1 MKNKKRIS
9 LILVF
14 AMVLQLFGAS
24 FVFAQDAATNT
35 PVATEEYKFMK
46 ALNMLDPSAT
56 LYEGKAIT
64 RGQFSYIAARLLG
77 YDGKNEVVV
86 NPHFSDLAGTASYA
100 GAVEYLHEM
109 GIISGIGNG
118 EFKPEEPI
126 IFNDATAILVKIL
139 GYEKIA
145 AVKYGA
151 YPIGYIRMADSLDI
165 YLDMAMPQGKD
176 PITTEQA
183 LVMFY
188 NATFAPVP
196 EMSAYGEEAS
206 SYEYDSK
213 NTILYVYHDIVR
225 DEGIVKDDSV
235 ASLSGTT
242 SLKNG
247 GAIIGNT
254 KLSPSTN
261 GFRATGL
268 LGAYVD
274 FYYVEG
280 TKELVYAMVNVD
292 STNTLTINYDDLV
305 INSADFTL
313 TNIVYYENEDKIKDA
328 RIAMNA
334 DVIYNGG
341 LFNSYTVEDLK
352 IDSGFI
358 TLIDRNE
365 DKIYD
370 VVNVTEYKDYIISSF
385 NKNDEVLYT
394 KNAPIYL
401 DKYDVVSV
409 TDKSGADV
417 GYEGIVNG
425 NLVSIAAAKD
435 YTCINIVC
443 CGAPTSGVVTKAQTD
458 ENIYYMG
465 EAGYELSKDFVA
477 NAKETDYPKLGDG
490 YDFYINAD
498 GKVAEIIL
506 RDSTDWYKG
515 YLIGIGPESAGG
527 LETTAIAGIV
537 NKNEEFIQYYLGQ
550 KVTLNGSRVNAA
562 DVSTHPAVYKDGMP
576 IRQPVK
582 YKLDEWGELMEIE
595 TPVDIIGDPNYPNEF
610 DLERFSKDK
619 EFKGTVKFKGDSR
632 INAINGSYFLSADSL
647 VVHDPYLGDASKAF
661 KYDEIE
667 VLPLTEF
674 TKMSQF
680 SDCILYDIDDKNSV
694 GYFTFK
700 GTDASSSGAFD
711 FDANTRKFFVVESV
725 FRAIATDKNG
735 DNEKVKAVKGYVQG
749 KEVTYYEH
757 SEKTKKS
764 FDNLRP
770 GDVLTLMVDGNY
782 ITNYVNFGNISNI
795 DKDGKEVGPLGSQL
809 LFSENGS
816 EYADVVCSVY
826 VGPLY
831 SNGSNGSVIVGW
843 DENKYLGTSYNG
855 SPGITITS
863 YDRNTGKMSA
873 IKASEIYTNLV
884 PDSNIAP
891 EVDDS
896 TPRLMIYRRWGY
908 ACDIIFIK

>member
-24 FVFAQDAATNT
+24 FVFAQDAAAYT

-46 ALNMLDPSAT
+46 ALDMLDPSAT
-56 LYEGKAIT
+56 LFEGKAIT

-86 NPHFSDLAGTASYA
+86 APHFTDLPGTASYA

-109 GIISGIGNG
+109 GIISGTGNG

-225 DEGIVKDDSV
+225 DEGIVRDDSV

-261 GFRATGL
+261 GFKATGL

-274 FYYVEG
+274 FYYVED
-280 TKELVYAMVNVD
+280 TKALVYAMVNVD
-292 STNTLTINYDDLV
+292 STNALTIAFDDLV

-313 TNIVYYENEDKIKDA
+313 TNIVYYETEDKTKDA
-328 RIAMNA
+328 RIAMSA

-352 IDSGFI
+352 IESGYI

-370 VVNVTEYKDYIISSF
+370 VVNITEYTDYIVSGT
-385 NKNDEVLYT
+385 NKNDKVVYT
-394 KNAPIYL
+394 KNAPLYL
-401 DKYDVVSV
+401 EKYDVISV
-409 TDKSGADV
+409 TDKSGKEI
-417 GYEGIVNG
+417 GIEGIMNG
-425 NLVSIAAAKD
+425 NLISVAASKD
-435 YTCINIVC
+435 YTCVTIVY
-443 CGAPTSGVVTKAQTD
+443 CGEPTSGVVTKAEID
-458 ENIYYMG
+458 EYVYYMG
-465 EAGYELSKDFVA
+465 EHGFELSKAFIAD
-477 NAKETDYPKLGDG
+477 AKESKYPAIGKN

-498 GKVAEIIL
+498 GNIADVKERAA
-506 RDSTDWYKG
+506 TDWYKG
-515 YLIGIGPESAGG
+515 YLIGIGAEAEGG
-527 LETTAIAGIV
+527 LDTVAIAGLI
-537 NKNEEFIQYYLGQ
+537 NKNEEFIQYYLAE
-550 KVTLNGSRVNAA
+550 KITLNGNRVASANVIK
-562 DVSTHPAVYKDGMP
+562 DPAVYKDGAP

-582 YKLDEWGELMEIE
+582 YRLDEWGDLMEIE
-595 TPVDIIGDPNYPNEF
+595 TPVDIIGNPDYPNEF

-619 EFKGTVKFKGDSR
+619 EFKGTVKFKGDTR
-632 INAINGSYFLSADSL
+632 INSINGAYFLNAESL
-647 VVHDPYLGDASKAF
+647 VVHDPYLNDPSKAF

-680 SDCILYDIDDKNSV
+680 SDCILYDIDETNNV

-711 FDANTRKFFVVESV
+711 FDANTRKFFVVESI
-725 FRAIATDKNG
+725 FRAIVTDKNG
-735 DNEKVKAVKGYVQG
+735 DNEEVKAVKGYVQG

-757 SEKTKKS
+757 EEKSKKS
-764 FDNLRP
+764 FDSLRP

-782 ITNYVNFGNISNI
+782 ITNYVNFTNISNI
-795 DKDGKEVGPLGSQL
+795 DKDGNEVEPLGSQL

-831 SNGSNGSVIVGW
+831 SNGSNGSVILGW
-843 DENKYLGTSYNG
+843 DVNKYLGTSYNG